1 MELELGHGLSW
12 APKDKIQHLRALSL
26 AQADVFPV
34 DLPQDLYP
42 LQEHLLCRTL
52 HKKLEI
58 KSAEPAK
65 LNPK

>member
-1 MELELGHGLSW
+1 MVCLGLLKTRFSIFRLF
-12 APKDKIQHLRALSL
+12 PL